1 VGQAAKAVVGRKFL
15 VPEISS
21 LDDADRDAHAAV
33 CPGSWS
39 RRFIRSED
47 AVDVWAN
54 YAQLHALRRKATSL
68 DMPLSATLGDAGDNG
83 ENMDNHWEPHETDEH
98 QDTGAYREME
108 YRLKSLRALVC
119 DLLKTNQELR
129 SALLDAGIDMRG
141 GKAASC
147 RARPRPLV

>member
-1 VGQAAKAVVGRKFL
+1 VSK
-15 VPEISS
+15 ISS
-21 LDDADRDAHAAV
+21 LDDADRGTRTAV
-33 CPGSWS
+33 CPGSWPC
-39 RRFIRSED
+39 RFIRSED

-54 YAQLHALRRKATSL
+54 HTHLHALRKEATSL
-68 DMPLSATLGDAGDNG
+68 DMTLSATLGDAGDNG

-98 QDTGAYREME
+98 QDIGAYREME

-141 GKAASC
+141 GKAASS